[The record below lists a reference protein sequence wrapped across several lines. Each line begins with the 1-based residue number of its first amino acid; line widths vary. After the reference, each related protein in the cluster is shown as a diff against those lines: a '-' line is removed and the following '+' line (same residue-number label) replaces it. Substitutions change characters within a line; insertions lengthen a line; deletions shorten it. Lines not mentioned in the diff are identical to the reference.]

1 MLPSLPTHLNCVFG
15 RCVGFEPACD
25 LLIELNKYR
34 PVHIWHCKVRSVQN
48 VLTSLLNPRS
58 TPSKQ
63 AAATM
68 TDRNG
73 DLGTIGSLFGS
84 KGEDSGPKEIPIEH
98 LDYDYV
104 RATTPSRL
112 GWLGL

>member
-1 MLPSLPTHLNCVFG
+1 MFG

-34 PVHIWHCKVRSVQN
+34 PVHIGTCSMRCVQN
-48 VLTSLLNPRS
+48 VLTSLHS
-58 TPSKQ
+58 THDIATPSKQ